1 MSRELIHIIEQMSKE
16 RGIPKESILATLES
30 ALLSAV
36 RKKYGLEAE
45 INISINHES
54 GEISIAAMK
63 KIVKKV
69 TDSLTE
75 ISLKDARKIDPSK
88 GLDDN
93 IDSPISLDNF
103 GRIAAQT
110 AKQVLFQRVREA
122 EKEAIFEEYKDKA
135 GQIVS
140 GVIIRREKGCY
151 FVAIGRA
158 EATLPI
164 KSTLPTESLKR
175 GETIRTYIEDVKVT
189 PRGPVIL
196 LSRTHPNF
204 VAELFKMEIPEIY
217 EGLVVIKGIVRE
229 AGDRTKLT
237 VSSNNPMVD
246 PVGACV
252 GMKGTRVQSI
262 VRELRGERID
272 IIPWTEDPRVLIAKA
287 LSPASVESIGINEEE
302 KTAMVVV
309 NDQQLSIAIGKK
321 GQNVRLAMKLTGWD
335 IDIISETEYGKMR
348 KGEIEMKLGKLQEE
362 NRLNEVGNTLSREDK
377 ASEDEEQ

>member
-1 MSRELIHIIEQMSKE
+1 MNRELIHIIEQMSKE
-16 RGIPKESILATLES
+16 RGIPKDSIIGTLES

-36 RKKYGLEAE
+36 RKKYGLQPE
-45 INISINHES
+45 INITIDHES
-54 GEISIAAMK
+54 GEISMNAL
-63 KIVKKV
+63 KKV
-69 TDSLTE
+69 VSKVVTPLEE
-75 ISLKDARKIDPSK
+75 ISLKDAKKIDSSRKID
-88 GLDDN
+88 DVVE
-93 IDSPISLDNF
+93 SPISLENF

-135 GQIVS
+135 GEIVS
-140 GVIIRREKGCY
+140 GVVIRREKGSY
-151 FVAIGRA
+151 FIALGRA
-158 EATLPI
+158 EALLPI
-164 KSTLPTESLKR
+164 KSTLPTETLKR
-175 GETIRTYIEDVKVT
+175 GETVRTYIEEVKVT
-189 PRGPVIL
+189 PKGPVIL

-217 EGLVVIKGIVRE
+217 EGLVVINEIVRE

-237 VSSNNPMVD
+237 VSSKNPMVD

-272 IIPWTEDPRVLIAKA
+272 IIPWTDDPRVLIAKA
-287 LSPASVESIGINEEE
+287 LSPAVVESIGINEEE
-302 KTAMVVV
+302 KSAMVVV

-335 IDIISETEYGKMR
+335 IDIISETEYNKMR
-348 KGEIEMKLGKLQEE
+348 KGEIEMQLGELQGESQTDEE
-362 NRLNEVGNTLSREDK
+362 EQ
-377 ASEDEEQ
+377 ASEDEQQD

>member
-1 MSRELIHIIEQMSKE
+1 MNRELIHIIEQMSKE
-16 RGIPKESILATLES
+16 RGIPKESILGTLES

-45 INISINHES
+45 ISVNIDNES
-54 GEISIAAMK
+54 GEISAFAL
-63 KIVKKV
+63 KKV
-69 TDSLTE
+69 VEKVSDPMSE
-75 ISLKDARKIDPSK
+75 ISLKETKKLDASK
-88 GLDDN
+88 GVDDTVE
-93 IDSPISLDNF
+93 SPIPLEDF

-122 EKEAIFEEYKDKA
+122 EKEAIYEEYKDKA
-135 GQIVS
+135 GEIVS

-151 FVAIGRA
+151 FVALGRA

-164 KSTLPTESLKR
+164 KSILPTESLKR
-175 GETIRTYIEDVKVT
+175 GETIRTYIEEVKVT

-217 EGLVVIKGIVRE
+217 EGLVTIKDIVRE

-237 VSSNNPMVD
+237 VDSKNSMVD

-272 IIPWTEDPRVLIAKA
+272 IIPWTDDPRVLIAKA
-287 LSPASVESIGINEEE
+287 LSPATVESLGINEEE
-302 KTAMVVV
+302 KSAMVVV

-335 IDIISETEYGKMR
+335 IDIISETEYNKMR
-348 KGEIEMKLGKLQEE
+348 KGEIESQLEEELQGESQIDEE
-362 NRLNEVGNTLSREDK
+362 DQ
-377 ASEDEEQ
+377 ASEDEQE